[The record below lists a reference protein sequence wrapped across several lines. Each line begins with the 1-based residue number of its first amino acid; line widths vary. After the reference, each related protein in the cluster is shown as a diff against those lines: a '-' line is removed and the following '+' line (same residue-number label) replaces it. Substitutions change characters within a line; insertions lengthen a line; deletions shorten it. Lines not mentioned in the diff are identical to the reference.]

1 MALTRLEWH
10 LESQGHLPDTLIGF
24 RRHVCAQDVALQ
36 ITTDVYDHPSSA
48 QLRTIV
54 GVDIKRA
61 FDNVLHQAIIDNLAA
76 TKPGE
81 RMVRYVCAFPS
92 ARQVRF
98 LGRDTQPSMCFPINR
113 GTPQGSILSPT
124 LSKLAMKDL
133 PGKLNLVTGRHLAA
147 VAGSEIV

>member
-10 LESQGHLPDTLIGF
+10 LVSQGHLPDTLIGF

-61 FDNVLHQAIIDNLAA
+61 FDNILHHAIIDNLAA
-76 TKPGE
+76 TKPQE
-81 RMVRYVCAFPS
+81 RMVRYVYGFLS

-98 LGRDTQPSMCFPINR
+98 LGPDTQPSMCFPINR
-113 GTPQGSILSPT
+113 GTPQGSI
-124 LSKLAMKDL
+124 
-133 PGKLNLVTGRHLAA
+133 VTDSLQLGDEGPPRKAQPRYRFTPCN
-147 VAGSEIV
+147 IR